1 MPAPNPGNWVATSP
15 LMFTV
20 PAFKPN
26 SIWLRGFAGKL
37 YVPLRNSVCCGILRD
52 GTTEESAALYPDWVV
67 VDVCEK
73 PYEANRHK
81 TPVRKEYL
89 LLAII
94 FS

>member
-1 MPAPNPGNWVATSP
+1 M
-15 LMFTV
+15 
-20 PAFKPN
+20 
-26 SIWLRGFAGKL
+26 LRGFAGKL
-37 YVPLRNSVCCGILRD
+37 YVPFMNSVCCGILREGIID
-52 GTTEESAALYPDWVV
+52 ESDALYPDWEV

-94 FS
+94 FN